1 LIKLVLRTSSAENH
15 LFRRLRNLGPPERDL
30 SFVVDGSW
38 PMPGAP
44 AGEFIATLLTFKTT
58 F

>member
-1 LIKLVLRTSSAENH
+1 LTVWGQGTPKLV
-15 LFRRLRNLGPPERDL
+15 RRCQGAAKLTVAIG
-30 SFVVDGSW
+30 SSW